1 MADIY
6 SKGKLYLTQHY
17 GDSIKEYYG
26 TDCTGK
32 MLEITTNISN
42 NVSKRL
48 LNYKELPK
56 EVMCKI
62 FRLRECYE

>member
-1 MADIY
+1 MTDIY

-32 MLEITTNISN
+32 MLEVTTNISN
-42 NVSKRL
+42 NVTERL
-48 LNYKELPK
+48 LNINDLPK
-56 EVMCKI
+56 KAKCKI
-62 FRLRECYE
+62 FNLRECYE